1 MMRKIMLKRILFFA
15 PFLATCVPMQASAQ
29 DLGDKAISIALPRIN
44 FTRSL
49 NGAAENTK
57 VHDGKLTLSSA
68 AKRDNFR
75 DPNGKLS
82 SNTAPVLLTE
92 VDNSKPFTLTA
103 RITPKFL
110 ETYDAG
116 ALYIWVKDDRWLKMA
131 LEMDERRRT
140 RMVTVRTTGTSDDNN
155 HDIVSE
161 PSVHMKISSDTQTVG
176 FYYSVDNQT
185 WQLIRLFKND
195 YPEKIWMGISAQS
208 PLGNG
213 TSATFDDISLTRT
226 SVADF
231 RLGK

>member
-1 MMRKIMLKRILFFA
+1 MLLRKILCFMPPLLAMCA
-15 PFLATCVPMQASAQ
+15 PVEGGAQ
-29 DLGDKAISIALPRIN
+29 ELGDKPANIVLPGIT

-49 NGAAENTK
+49 NGAAENSK
-57 VHDGKLTLSSA
+57 VVDGKLTLTSA

-82 SNTAPVLLTE
+82 SNTAPVLLTQ
-92 VDNSKPFTLTA
+92 VDNKRPFTFTA
-103 RITPKFL
+103 RVTPAFL

-116 ALYIWVKDDRWLKMA
+116 ALYIWVKDDLWLKMA
-131 LEMDERRRT
+131 FEMDERRRT

-155 HDIVSE
+155 HDVVTAS
-161 PSVHMKISSDTQTVG
+161 SVHMKISSDTETVG
-176 FYYSVDNQT
+176 FYYSLDDRN
-185 WQLIRLFKND
+185 WQLIKLFRND
-195 YPEKIWMGISAQS
+195 YPDPLWLGVSAQS

-213 TSATFDDISLTRT
+213 ASATFADVALTQT

>member
-1 MMRKIMLKRILFFA
+1 MLRKILFSMAPLFA
-15 PFLATCVPMQASAQ
+15 VLGAPEGSAQ
-29 DLGDKAISIALPRIN
+29 DLGDKVANIALPGIT

-57 VHDGKLTLSSA
+57 VSDGKLILTSP

-92 VDNSKPFTLTA
+92 IDNKKPFTLTA
-103 RITPKFL
+103 RITPTFL

-116 ALYIWVKDDRWLKMA
+116 TLYVWVKDDLWLKMA
-131 LEMDERRRT
+131 MEMDERRRT

-155 HDIVSE
+155 HDVVTTK
-161 PSVHMKISSDTQTVG
+161 SVYMKISSDVQTVG
-176 FYYSVDNQT
+176 FYYSTDRNS

-195 YPEKIWMGISAQS
+195 YPARLWLGVSAQS
-208 PLGNG
+208 PVGNG
-213 TSATFDDISLTRT
+213 TSATFEDLSLTQT
-226 SVADF
+226 SIADF
-231 RLGK
+231 RKGE

>member
-1 MMRKIMLKRILFFA
+1 MLRKILFSMA
-15 PFLATCVPMQASAQ
+15 PLLTVCAPPEGAAQ
-29 DLGDKAISIALPRIN
+29 DLGDKATSIAAPGIT

-57 VHDGKLTLSSA
+57 LSDGKLTLTSA

-92 VDNSKPFTLTA
+92 VDNKKPFTLTA
-103 RITPKFL
+103 KITPTFL
-110 ETYDAG
+110 QTYDAG
-116 ALYIWVKDDRWLKMA
+116 TLYIWVKDDLWLKMA
-131 LEMDERRRT
+131 MEMDERKRT

-155 HDIVSE
+155 HDVVTAR
-161 PSVHMKISSDTQTVG
+161 SVYMKISSDTRTVG
-176 FYYSVDNQT
+176 FYYALDRKN

-195 YPEKIWMGISAQS
+195 YPERIWLGISAQS

-213 TSATFDDISLTRT
+213 TSAMFEDLSLTPT
-226 SVADF
+226 SIADF
-231 RLGK
+231 RLGE

>member
-1 MMRKIMLKRILFFA
+1 MMLRKILFSMA
-15 PFLATCVPMQASAQ
+15 PLLAVCAPPEGSAQ
-29 DLGDKAISIALPRIN
+29 DLGDKAASITLPGIT

-57 VHDGKLTLSSA
+57 VSDGKLTLTSA

-92 VDNSKPFTLTA
+92 VDNKKPFTLSA
-103 RITPKFL
+103 RITPTFL

-116 ALYIWVKDDRWLKMA
+116 TLYIWVRDDLWLKMA
-131 LEMDERRRT
+131 MEMDERRRT

-155 HDIVSE
+155 HDVVTAKT
-161 PSVHMKISSDTQTVG
+161 VHMKISSDTHTVG
-176 FYYSVDNQT
+176 FYYSLDRKA
-185 WQLIRLFKND
+185 WQLIKLFKND
-195 YPEKIWMGISAQS
+195 YPDRIWLGISAQS

-213 TSATFDDISLTRT
+213 TSATFEDVSLTQT
-226 SVADF
+226 SIADF
-231 RLGK
+231 RLGE

>member
-1 MMRKIMLKRILFFA
+1 MLKQILFA
-15 PFLATCVPMQASAQ
+15 ATPLLAMCGPIQASAQ
-29 DLGDKAISIALPRIN
+29 ELGDKAANIVLPGIS

-49 NGAAENTK
+49 NGAAENAK
-57 VHDGKLTLSSA
+57 VENGKLTLTSE

-82 SNTAPVLLTE
+82 SNTAPLLLAE
-92 VDNSKPFTLTA
+92 VDNKQPFTLTA
-103 RITPKFL
+103 RITPTFL

-116 ALYIWVKDDRWLKMA
+116 TLYLWVRDDLWLKMA
-131 LEMDERRRT
+131 FEMDERRRT

-155 HDIVSE
+155 HDVVTA
-161 PSVHMKISSDTQTVG
+161 PAVHMKISSDTRTVG
-176 FYYSVDNQT
+176 FYYSLDDRS

-195 YPEKIWMGISAQS
+195 YPDKLWTGVSAQS
-208 PLGNG
+208 PVGNG
-213 TSATFDDISLTRT
+213 TSATFEGLSLTQT

>member
-1 MMRKIMLKRILFFA
+1 MMLRKILFSMA
-15 PFLATCVPMQASAQ
+15 PLLAVYAPPESSAQ
-29 DLGDKAISIALPRIN
+29 DLGDKAASIVLPGVT

-49 NGAAENTK
+49 NGAAEGTK
-57 VHDGKLTLSSA
+57 VSEGKLTLASA

-92 VDNSKPFTLTA
+92 VDNTKPFTLTA
-103 RITPKFL
+103 RITPTFV

-116 ALYIWVKDDRWLKMA
+116 ALYIWVKDDLWLKMA
-131 LEMDERRRT
+131 MEMDERRRT

-155 HDIVSE
+155 HDVVTAK
-161 PSVHMKISSDTQTVG
+161 SVYMKMSSDTKTVG
-176 FYYSVDNQT
+176 FYYSVDRKS

-195 YPEKIWMGISAQS
+195 YPGKVWLGVSTQS

-213 TSATFDDISLTRT
+213 TSATFEELSLTQT
-226 SVADF
+226 SIADF
-231 RLGK
+231 RKGE

>member
-1 MMRKIMLKRILFFA
+1 MLKKLLFSA
-15 PFLATCVPMQASAQ
+15 LPLLAVPLQPSAQ
-29 DLGDKAISIALPRIN
+29 ELGDKAANIVLPGIS

-49 NGAAENTK
+49 NGAAESTK
-57 VHDGKLTLSSA
+57 VSAGKLTLTSA

-92 VDNSKPFTLTA
+92 VDNKKPFTLTA
-103 RITPKFL
+103 QITPTFL

-116 ALYIWVKDDRWLKMA
+116 ALYIWVKDDLWLKMA
-131 LEMDERRRT
+131 MEMDERRRT

-155 HDIVSE
+155 HDVVTAK
-161 PSVHMKISSDTQTVG
+161 SVQMKISSDTRTVG
-176 FYYSVDNQT
+176 FYYSLDNDT

-195 YPEKIWMGISAQS
+195 YPEKIWLGVSAQS

-213 TSATFDDISLTRT
+213 TSASFENVSLRET

>member
-1 MMRKIMLKRILFFA
+1 MMLLKKLLFSA
-15 PFLATCVPMQASAQ
+15 PPFLAMCVPIQAAAQ
-29 DLGDKAISIALPRIN
+29 DLGDKASSIALPGIS

-49 NGAAENTK
+49 NSAAENTK
-57 VHDGKLTLSSA
+57 VSDGKLTLTSA

-92 VDNSKPFTLTA
+92 VDNTKPFTLTA
-103 RITPKFL
+103 RVTPKFL

-116 ALYIWVKDDRWLKMA
+116 ALYIWVKDDLWLKMA
-131 LEMDERRRT
+131 MEMDERRRT

-155 HDIVSE
+155 HDVVTSTA
-161 PSVHMKISSDTQTVG
+161 VHMKISSDTQTVG
-176 FYYSVDNQT
+176 FYYSLDDQT
-185 WQLIRLFKND
+185 WQLIKLFRND
-195 YPEKIWMGISAQS
+195 YPEKIWMGVSAQS
-208 PLGNG
+208 PVGNG
-213 TSATFDDISLTRT
+213 TSAVFDNVSLTQT

>member
-1 MMRKIMLKRILFFA
+1 MMMLKKFLFSA
-15 PFLATCVPMQASAQ
+15 PPFLAMCVLVQASAQ
-29 DLGDKAISIALPRIN
+29 DLGDKVISIVLPGIN

-49 NGAAENTK
+49 NGAADNTK
-57 VHDGKLTLSSA
+57 VSDGKLTLTSE

-92 VDNSKPFTLTA
+92 VDNKKPFTLTA
-103 RITPKFL
+103 RITPTFL

-116 ALYIWVKDDRWLKMA
+116 ALYIWVKDDLWLKMA
-131 LEMDERRRT
+131 MEMDERRRT

-155 HDIVSE
+155 HDVVTAQ
-161 PSVHMKISSDTQTVG
+161 SVHMKISSDTHTVG
-176 FYYSVDNQT
+176 FYYSLDDNT
-185 WQLIRLFKND
+185 WQLIKLFKND

-208 PLGNG
+208 PVGNG
-213 TSATFDDISLTRT
+213 TSATFDGISLTQT